1 MNGDLIALRGLQTLQ
16 GYKVLQ
22 NLWLQ
27 ALAEI
32 ETARD
37 RAAGRGHESAWRYW
51 AGQEIGYKRAMMTL
65 EKTIKEYESE
75 DKPDEGQTYIEEL
88 LSSIKGESK

>member
-1 MNGDLIALRGLQTLQ
+1 MNGDLIALRALQNSNGYKILQ
-16 GYKVLQ
+16 G
-22 NLWLQ
+22 LWLQ
-27 ALAEI
+27 HLAEI

-51 AGQEIGYKRAMMTL
+51 AGQEIGFKRAMMTI
-65 EKTIKEYESE
+65 EKTIKEYEE
-75 DKPDEGQTYIEEL
+75 TDKPDEGQTYIEEL